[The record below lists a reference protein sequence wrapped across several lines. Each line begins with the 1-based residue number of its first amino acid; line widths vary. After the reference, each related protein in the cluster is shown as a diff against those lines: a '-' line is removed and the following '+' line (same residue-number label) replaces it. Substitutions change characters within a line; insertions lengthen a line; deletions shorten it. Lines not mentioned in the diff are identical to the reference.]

1 MKAIAATS
9 CHLRCLPATMG
20 AAQVSGRFEL
30 KAIRKGSPL
39 VDRAVR
45 TLAVAALI
53 FLGIYAPLL
62 HGLLAPP
69 PLTSFTGDVYDD
81 GPPAVLVEFVG
92 QSGFYL
98 SLIAGVIVL
107 VLCLQRNQR
116 RWVVILVA
124 ILGLAAYGPPLSD
137 PRASLGSR
145 RSRLSDI
152 CSRRPNAS
160 RRTHSTGRSDICPE
174 EPCHATRP

>member
-1 MKAIAATS
+1 
-9 CHLRCLPATMG
+9 MG

-81 GPPAVLVEFVG
+81 GPPAVLVELVG

-124 ILGLAAYGPPLSD
+124 ILGLAAYGPPLAIHELPSVLDVHDFLTFAVVVQTLPVALIPLAALIYVLRNHATPPD
-137 PRASLGSR
+137 PELEVTQLGS
-145 RSRLSDI
+145 SR
-152 CSRRPNAS
+152 
-160 RRTHSTGRSDICPE
+160 T
-174 EPCHATRP
+174 